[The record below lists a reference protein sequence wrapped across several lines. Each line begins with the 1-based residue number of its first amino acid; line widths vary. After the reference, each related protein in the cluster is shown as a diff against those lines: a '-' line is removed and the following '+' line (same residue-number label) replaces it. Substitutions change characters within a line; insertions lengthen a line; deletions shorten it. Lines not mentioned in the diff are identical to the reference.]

1 MATEKSCNLLEKR
14 VVLPRA
20 GGSGTISS
28 SAEGIYRINTYRKDL
43 GKLAI
48 FWRWAKGSRRA
59 ESEKT
64 IKKAISPIMMISHQ
78 VVWVST

>member
-1 MATEKSCNLLEKR
+1 MATKKSCNLLEKR

-28 SAEGIYRINTYRKDL
+28 SAEGIYRSNTYRKDL

-48 FWRWAKGSRRA
+48 F
-59 ESEKT
+59 
-64 IKKAISPIMMISHQ
+64 
-78 VVWVST
+78 